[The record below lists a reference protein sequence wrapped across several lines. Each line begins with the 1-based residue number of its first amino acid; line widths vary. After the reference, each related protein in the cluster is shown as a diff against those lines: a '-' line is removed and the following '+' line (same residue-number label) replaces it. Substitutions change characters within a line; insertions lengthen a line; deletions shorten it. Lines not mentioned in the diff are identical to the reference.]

1 MFLGLN
7 KHLFSET
14 LEGNRKT
21 DLPMK
26 PIDLP
31 KTNNPFS
38 APISTNSSASSLKQ
52 YNNSFVL
59 NMKKTS
65 TFRLVYYKNNKK
77 NFREW
82 NCNKRGKALIMK
94 VETSCFSICL
104 QQWQRQLFV
113 VTTKRSEI
121 LSSFSVCGWNCKKHE
136 NEGVRYETQTQHAT
150 NKKCNWNPHF
160 SFPKINLTSVQLFAL
175 FPN

>member
-1 MFLGLN
+1 
-7 KHLFSET
+7 
-14 LEGNRKT
+14 
-21 DLPMK
+21 MK

-59 NMKKTS
+59 NMKKTP
-65 TFRLVYYKNNKK
+65 TFRLVYYKNNEK

-82 NCNKRGKALIMK
+82 NCNKRGKDTDHESRNFLFFNVLTTM
-94 VETSCFSICL
+94 TTTTFHCHCC
-104 QQWQRQLFV
+104 FV